1 MVSQQADAEL
11 FQRSLLSTK
20 LKNEGKL
27 AVPIEETAAPAKFK
41 SKTNMEAFQRNLL
54 AERFGREAS
63 ERATTKATEETRQDE
78 IHAAAEKAA
87 EQAKQQEI
95 DRLAAEKLAE
105 EAAAKEEAKILEEK
119 EKARLAA
126 EEKDAAERARLVAA
140 EEEAERA
147 RLVVA
152 EEEAEK
158 ARLVAAEEE
167 AERARL
173 VAAEE
178 AAEKARLVAEAEA
191 AEKARLAAEEK
202 VAAEKARLVA
212 EAEAAE
218 KARLAAEEKVAA
230 EKARLVAEAE
240 AAEKARVAAEEKVAA
255 EKARL
260 VAEAEA
266 AENARIAA
274 EKAKLIAAEEAV
286 KKAAEEKRA
295 EIVALAAAKIAALVA
310 AAEEEVEAL
319 KSRSA
324 EVKARAKLIADR
336 VPILTGSRFL
346 PSADDYSSALAK
358 VKELN
363 PKAIELR
370 KETNTE
376 LVREVAGGLAT
387 AVVDGFGTG
396 LDFFDAVREDDE
408 LKSVVTDALKT
419 AQAAVDVLVQRN
431 ELDEDDVSAALQR
444 KALILFIAVDSIGVA
459 AYASI
464 CGVLG
469 YSSEGPVQESASR
482 AAEGLFEAISAAAA
496 LSFRSADTVAEGF
509 QKAKEEA
516 QGIADTVAESTQK
529 ATEKSQ
535 GIVEEK
541 KAADEWIAAE
551 VVAAPEQIK
560 ALELEDEG
568 AVDAAY
574 DSQELFQ
581 RSLLAARVK
590 SMKSSS

>member
-63 ERATTKATEETRQDE
+63 ERAATKATEETRQAE

-95 DRLAAEKLAE
+95 DRLAAEKVAE

-126 EEKDAAERARLVAA
+126 EEKEAVER
-140 EEEAERA
+140 
-147 RLVVA
+147 
-152 EEEAEK
+152 

-218 KARLAAEEKVAA
+218 KACLAAEEKVAA

-240 AAEKARVAAEEKVAA
+240 AAEKARLAAEEKVAA

-266 AENARIAA
+266 AEKARIAA

-295 EIVALAAAKIAALVA
+295 EIAALAAAKIAALVA

-370 KETNTE
+370 KDTNTE

-396 LDFFDAVREDDE
+396 LDLFDAVREDDE
-408 LKSVVTDALKT
+408 LKSVVSDALKT
-419 AQAAVDVLVQRN
+419 AKAAVDVLVQRN
-431 ELDEDDVSAALQR
+431 KLDEDDVSAALQR
-444 KALILFIAVDSIGVA
+444 KALILFIAVDSVGVA

-482 AAEGLFEAISAAAA
+482 AAEGLFDAISAAAA

-529 ATEKSQ
+529 ATEKAQ

-541 KAADEWIAAE
+541 KAVDEGIAAE